1 MKQWSIR
8 ISSYSERLL
17 QGLDK
22 IDWPEPLKDM
32 QRNWIGKSKGAMIK
46 FKINSS
52 SKSISVFSTR
62 PDTIFGATF
71 LTLAPENELVRE
83 LTTKENK
90 NEVEDYINSS
100 SKKSERDRISD
111 VKSISGVFTGS
122 YVIHPLQ
129 KNYYQYGFL
138 IM

>member
-1 MKQWSIR
+1 
-8 ISSYSERLL
+8 
-17 QGLDK
+17 
-22 IDWPEPLKDM
+22 
-32 QRNWIGKSKGAMIK
+32 MIK

-90 NEVEDYINSS
+90 KEVEDYINSS
-100 SKKSERDRISD
+100 SKK
-111 VKSISGVFTGS
+111 VKEIG
-122 YVIHPLQ
+122 
-129 KNYYQYGFL
+129 YQMSNRFQVYL
-138 IM
+138 LVHM